1 MNVASIL
8 KVKGKS
14 VATARPDETVE
25 AVAQKLAA
33 RKIGAIVIVGDGGH
47 VNGIISERDIIRAIS
62 SNGASALTLPV
73 GDIMT
78 KNVMSCHEA
87 STLEQMMA
95 VMTQG
100 RFRHVPVIEDGSL
113 VGIISIGDVV
123 KHHIAEVEMEVTAMR
138 DYLATG

>member
-8 KVKGKS
+8 KAKGKS
-14 VATARPDETVE
+14 VATARSDETLE
-25 AVAQKLAA
+25 AVAQKLSA
-33 RKIGAIVIVGDGGH
+33 RKIGAIVIVGDGGS
-47 VNGIISERDIIRAIS
+47 VAGIVSERDIVRTIAE
-62 SNGASALTLPV
+62 NGATALQQPV
-73 GDIMT
+73 SNVMT
-78 KNVMSCHEA
+78 KNVMTCAES
-87 STLEQMMA
+87 STIDQMMA

-100 RFRHVPVIEDGSL
+100 RFRHVPVIEDGAL

>member
-14 VATARPDETVE
+14 VATAPAEDTVE
-25 AVAQKLAA
+25 IVAQKLAS

-47 VNGIISERDIIRAIS
+47 VSGIISERDIIRVIAEH
-62 SNGASALTLPV
+62 GAAALHQPV
-73 GDIMT
+73 SEVMT
-78 KNVMSCHEA
+78 KNVMTCNEA
-87 STLEQMMA
+87 STIDQMMA
-95 VMTQG
+95 IMTQG
-100 RFRHVPVIEDGSL
+100 RFRHVPVITDGSL

>member
-14 VATARPDETVE
+14 VTTARPDDSVE
-25 AVAQKLAA
+25 GAAQKLFS
-33 RKIGAIVIVGDGGH
+33 RRIGAVVVVGDSGH
-47 VNGIISERDIIRAIS
+47 VAGIVSERDIIRVIAEK
-62 SNGASALTLPV
+62 GASGLQLSLN
-73 GDIMT
+73 DIMT
-78 KNVMSCHEA
+78 KNVMSCTQA
-87 STLEQMMA
+87 STIEQLMT

-100 RFRHVPVIEDGSL
+100 RFRHLPVVEEGSL

-123 KHHIAEVEMEVTAMR
+123 KHHVAEVEMEVSAMR

>member
-14 VATARPDETVE
+14 VATARQEDTLESI
-25 AVAQKLAA
+25 AQKLAS
-33 RKIGAIVIVGDGGH
+33 RKIGAIVIVGDGGN
-47 VNGIISERDIIRAIS
+47 VAGIISERDIVRAVAEQGAAS
-62 SNGASALTLPV
+62 LQQPVSNV
-73 GDIMT
+73 MT
-78 KNVMSCHEA
+78 TSVMSCNES
-87 STLEQMMA
+87 STLDQMMA

-100 RFRHVPVIEDGSL
+100 RFRHVPVIEEGAL

>member
-1 MNVASIL
+1 M
-8 KVKGKS
+8 
-14 VATARPDETVE
+14 
-25 AVAQKLAA
+25 
-33 RKIGAIVIVGDGGH
+33 IVGDGGH